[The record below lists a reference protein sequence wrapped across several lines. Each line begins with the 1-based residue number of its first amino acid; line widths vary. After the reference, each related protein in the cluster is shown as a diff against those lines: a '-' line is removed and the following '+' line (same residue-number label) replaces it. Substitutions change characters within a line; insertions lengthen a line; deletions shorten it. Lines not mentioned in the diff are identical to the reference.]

1 MFIVFLVPILFPIL
15 TLPLI
20 IGIYLLTR
28 ASAFTFVRMLGVLTL
43 KPIVA
48 TPLWLM
54 IIAALGEA
62 ERAIVPNDFFLLAA
76 PGIVLTIVILI
87 IYRSTLRPA
96 FAAHL
101 TTILILDAL
110 RWASSSFAFVSRGAY
125 GGAALGLLCFAMPTI
140 FALVALWFARSYLK
154 HEAERAAAHV

>member
-28 ASAFTFVRMLGVLTL
+28 ANAFTFVRMLGVLTL

-54 IIAALGEA
+54 IISALGEA
-62 ERAIVPNDFFLLAA
+62 ERAIVPNDFFLLSA
-76 PGIVLTIVILI
+76 PGFVLTIVILI
-87 IYRSTLRPA
+87 IYRSALRPA
-96 FAAHL
+96 FAARL
-101 TTILILDAL
+101 TAILVLDAL

-140 FALVALWFARSYLK
+140 FALVAFWFARSYLK
-154 HEAERAAAHV
+154 HEAEQAAAHV

>member
-1 MFIVFLVPILFPIL
+1 MFIVFLVPTLFPIL
-15 TLPLI
+15 TIPLLV
-20 IGIYLLTR
+20 GIYLLTR
-28 ASAFTFVRMLGVLTL
+28 ATSFTFVRMLGVLTL

-54 IIAALGEA
+54 IIAALGDA

-87 IYRSTLRPA
+87 IYRSALRPE
-96 FAAHL
+96 FAAQMA
-101 TTILILDAL
+101 TILVLDGL

-125 GGAALGLLCFAMPTI
+125 GGAALGVLCFAMPTI
-140 FALVALWFARSYLK
+140 FALVALWVARTYLK
-154 HEAERAAAHV
+154 DVAERTAAHV